1 MNNAHFKGTGVALIT
16 PFTETKAID
25 WEALDRVIDYVL
37 QTGGVDYIV
46 SLGTTGEA
54 ITLSSKECQ
63 QVFDFTA
70 DKIKNK
76 VPLVAGWFG
85 ANSTAHLVERLKNID
100 LRRASAI
107 LSSSPSYNKPSQ
119 EGIFQHYVEIS
130 KASPVPIILY
140 NVPSRT
146 SSNMAPETICRLAK
160 ASDKFMAI
168 KEASGNLNQ
177 AQYILKHRPSEDFL
191 VISGDD
197 QITLGMLACG
207 GDGVISVIANAYPKE
222 FSTMTRAALSGDYK
236 TACHYNDMLHD
247 VHPLLYVE
255 GNPVG
260 VKAAVSILGLCENY
274 LRLPL
279 VPLSENNLEK
289 LRHEMKLVGN

>member
-1 MNNAHFKGTGVALIT
+1 MDYSHFKGTGVALIT

-25 WEALDRVIDYVL
+25 WEALERVIDYVL
-37 QTGGVDYIV
+37 QGGVDYIV

-63 QVFDFTA
+63 QIFDFTA
-70 DKIKNK
+70 DKVDQK

-85 ANSTAHLVERLKNID
+85 ANSTAHLFERLKSID

-107 LSSSPSYNKPSQ
+107 LSSSPSYNKPTQ
-119 EGIFQHYVEIS
+119 EGIYQHYVEVC
-130 KASPVPIILY
+130 KASHIPIILY
-140 NVPSRT
+140 NVPGRT
-146 SSNMAPETICRLAK
+146 ASNMAPETVCRLAK
-160 ASDKFMAI
+160 SSDKFVGV

-191 VISGDD
+191 VLSGDD

-207 GDGVISVIANAYPKE
+207 GDGVISVIANAYPYE
-222 FSTMTRAALSGDYK
+222 FSQMTRTALAGDFIN
-236 TACHYNDMLHD
+236 ARRFNDMLHD

-255 GNPVG
+255 GNPAG
-260 VKAAVSILGLCENY
+260 IKAAVSLLGLCQNY

-279 VPLSENNLEK
+279 VPLSESNMEK
-289 LRHEMKLVGN
+289 LKKEMSAAKY